1 MYVNSINYSGVQNF
15 SNCIIIYFIWYNWT
29 VFLLRICEV
38 CTVFLLRI
46 CEVLKSMPFLYS
58 PFDFIL
64 YKTEIIPV
72 KYISLYSGVTSICQ
86 LELCSHKL
94 NLTVASPLSKV
105 ITANKLS

>member
-46 CEVLKSMPFLYS
+46 CEVLKSMPF
-58 PFDFIL
+58 IL